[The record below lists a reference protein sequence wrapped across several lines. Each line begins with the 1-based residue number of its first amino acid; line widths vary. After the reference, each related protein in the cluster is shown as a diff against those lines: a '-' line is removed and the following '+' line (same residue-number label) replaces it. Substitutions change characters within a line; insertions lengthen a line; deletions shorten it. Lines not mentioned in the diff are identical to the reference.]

1 MVKIAL
7 LSRHYIADRR
17 IFEFSTPNLQHPHQ
31 KGAPS
36 VTAGGIDVDDV
47 ETMDGESVVAL

>member
-31 KGAPS
+31 KGASS